1 MSDLTRAAARWGV
14 EPGYHD
20 VSGRWHDASPLALR
34 ALTAALS
41 AGRAAPAV
49 GPPAR
54 DVVAWQC
61 GERRMWGL
69 AVQLYALRSARNW
82 GHGDFGDLAAL
93 IETVAPLG
101 CSAIGLN
108 PLHALFPDRAED
120 ASPYSPSSRQF
131 LNPLYID
138 LNAVGEF
145 PGLAALGLEAQVSAL
160 RAADMVQY
168 AGVAR
173 AKIAALRACHARLR
187 DASDARRRDF
197 EDFQD
202 EQGED
207 LVRFAAFEVLRQRFG
222 GTAWWDWPQGWQR
235 PGKAQIAQ
243 LCAEQA
249 DEIGFHMY
257 VQWLAEEQLRGCQQL
272 ARRRGMPVGL
282 YIDLAV
288 GVDPAGA
295 DAWTGQGEML
305 SGVSVGAPP
314 DAYNPAGQNWGLT
327 AFNPH
332 ALSASDF
339 APIRRLLRATMR
351 HAGAIRIDHVLGLM
365 RLFLIPRGAAA
376 ADGAYVRYPFDG
388 LLAAVADESA
398 KARCIVVGEDLG
410 TVPAGFRDTVARYG
424 LWTYLVMLFERE
436 HGGAFRAPERYP
448 AGALA
453 TFNTHDLPTF
463 SGWMSGQDLVLK
475 RSIGVDPGE
484 SDEDRERSRGA
495 LRAALSDRALGEDFA
510 AIAGYLARTPSRLV
524 MVALEDILGVD
535 EQINIPG
542 TVAQHP
548 NWRRRIP
555 LPLEQLK
562 VNDNLYRIAEVFS
575 RAGRASST

>member
-1 MSDLTRAAARWGV
+1 MNDFVEAAARWGV

-20 VSGRWHDASPLALR
+20 VSGRWNEASPLALR
-34 ALTAALS
+34 ELTAALS
-41 AGRAAPAV
+41 AGRAAPAAF
-49 GPPAR
+49 PPAR
-54 DVVAWQC
+54 DVVAHQC

-82 GHGDFGDLAAL
+82 GHGDFGDLAEL
-93 IETVAPLG
+93 IETAARFG

-108 PLHALFPDRAED
+108 PLHALFLDRAED

-138 LNAVGEF
+138 LHAVDEF
-145 PGLAALGLEAQVSAL
+145 PGLAALGLEAQVAEL

-173 AKIAALRACHARLR
+173 VKIVALRASYTRLR

-197 EDFQD
+197 EDFQN
-202 EQGED
+202 EQGGD
-207 LVRFAAFEVLRQRFG
+207 LARFAAFEVLRRRFG
-222 GTAWWDWPQGWQR
+222 GSAWWEWPARWQR
-235 PGKAQIAQ
+235 PGQAQIAQ

-257 VQWLAEEQLRGCQQL
+257 MQWLAEEQLRGCQQL

-314 DAYNPAGQNWGLT
+314 DVYNPAGQNWGLT
-327 AFNPH
+327 SFNPH
-332 ALSASDF
+332 ALSGSDF
-339 APIRRLLRATMR
+339 APMRRLLRATMR

-376 ADGAYVRYPFDG
+376 MDGAYVRYPFDG
-388 LLAAVADESA
+388 LLAAVAEESA

-410 TVPAGFRDTVARYG
+410 TVPEGFRDAVARYG

-436 HGGAFRAPERYP
+436 HSGAFRAPERYP
-448 AGALA
+448 AKALA

-463 SGWMSGQDLVLK
+463 NGWMSGQDLVLK

-484 SDEDRERSRGA
+484 SDDDRERSRVA
-495 LRAALSDRALGEDFA
+495 LRAALGDRVQGEDFA
-510 AIAGYLARTPSRLV
+510 AVAGYLARTPSRLV
-524 MVALEDILGVD
+524 MVALEDILGVTG
-535 EQINIPG
+535 QINIPG
-542 TVAQHP
+542 TVDQHP

-562 VNDNLYRIAEVFS
+562 DNDNLARIAEVFS
-575 RAGRASST
+575 QAGRASST

>member
-1 MSDLTRAAARWGV
+1 MNDLIEAAARWGV

-20 VSGRWHDASPLALR
+20 VSGRWHDASPLALQE
-34 ALTAALS
+34 LTAALS
-41 AGRAAPAV
+41 VGRAAPAV
-49 GPPAR
+49 FPPAR
-54 DVVAWQC
+54 DVVAHQC

-82 GHGDFGDLAAL
+82 GHGDFGDLADL
-93 IETVAPLG
+93 IETAAPLG

-108 PLHALFPDRAED
+108 PLHALFPERAED

-138 LNAVGEF
+138 LNAVDEF
-145 PGLAALGLEAQVSAL
+145 PGLAALGLEAQVAEL

-173 AKIAALRACHARLR
+173 AKIAALRACHSRFR
-187 DASDARRRDF
+187 DATDARRRDF
-197 EDFQD
+197 EDFQN

-222 GTAWWDWPQGWQR
+222 GSAWWDWPEGWQR
-235 PGKAQIAQ
+235 PGKAQIAR

-257 VQWLAEEQLRGCQQL
+257 VQWLAEDQLRGCQQL

-295 DAWTGQGEML
+295 DAWTGQGDML

-314 DAYNPAGQNWGLT
+314 DVYNPAGQNWGLT

-339 APIRRLLRATMR
+339 APMRRLLRAAMR

-388 LLAAVADESA
+388 LLAAVAEESA

-410 TVPAGFRDTVARYG
+410 TVPEGFRDTVARYG

-448 AGALA
+448 AQALA

-484 SDEDRERSRGA
+484 SDEDRERSRVA
-495 LRAALSDRALGEDFA
+495 LRAALADRAQGEDFA

-524 MVALEDILGVD
+524 MVALEDILGVTG
-535 EQINIPG
+535 QINIPG
-542 TVAQHP
+542 TVDQHP

-555 LPLEQLK
+555 LSIEQLK
-562 VNDNLYRIAEVFS
+562 VNDDLTRIAGVFS
-575 RAGRASST
+575 QAGRASST

>member
-1 MSDLTRAAARWGV
+1 MNDFVEAATNWGV

-20 VSGRWHDASPLALR
+20 VSGRWHSTSALAFR
-34 ALTAALS
+34 ELTAALS
-41 AGRAAPAV
+41 AGRAAPAAY
-49 GPPAR
+49 PPAR
-54 DVVAWQC
+54 DVVAYQC

-82 GHGDFGDLAAL
+82 GHGDFGDLADL

-101 CSAIGLN
+101 CAAIGLN
-108 PLHALFPDRAED
+108 PLHALFSDRAED
-120 ASPYSPSSRQF
+120 ASPYSPSTRQF

-138 LNAVGEF
+138 LNAVDEF
-145 PGLAALGLEAQVSAL
+145 PGLAALGLEAQVSDL

-168 AGVAR
+168 TGVAR
-173 AKIAALRACHARLR
+173 AKIAALRACYARFR
-187 DASDARRRDF
+187 DAPDARQRGF
-197 EDFQD
+197 EGFQN

-222 GTAWWDWPQGWQR
+222 GRAWWEWPEDWQR
-235 PGKAQIAQ
+235 PGKPQIAE
-243 LCAEQA
+243 LCARHA
-249 DEIGFHMY
+249 DELDFQMY
-257 VQWLAEEQLRGCQQL
+257 LQWLAEDQLRGCQQL

-295 DAWTGQGEML
+295 DAWAGQGDML
-305 SGVSVGAPP
+305 PGVSVGAPP
-314 DAYNPAGQNWGLT
+314 DLLNPAGQNWGLT
-327 AFNPH
+327 TFNPH

-339 APIRRLLRATMR
+339 APVRRLLRATMR

-365 RLFLIPRGAAA
+365 RMFLIPRGAGA

-388 LLAAVADESA
+388 LLAAVAEESA

-410 TVPAGFRDTVARYG
+410 TVPPGFRDALARHG
-424 LWTYLVMLFERE
+424 IWTYLVMLFERE
-436 HGGAFRAPERYP
+436 YGGAFRAPEHYP
-448 AGALA
+448 ANALA

-463 SGWMSGQDLVLK
+463 SGWISAQDLVLK

-484 SDEDRERSRGA
+484 SDEERERSRVA
-495 LRAALSDRALGEDFA
+495 LRAALAERGLGEDFA
-510 AIAGYLARTPSRLV
+510 GVAAYLARTPSRLV
-524 MVALEDILGVD
+524 MVALEDILGVA

-542 TVAQHP
+542 TVDQHP

-555 LPLEQLK
+555 LPTEQMK
-562 VNDNLYRIAEVFS
+562 IDGNLTRIAEVFS
-575 RAGRASST
+575 QAGRASST

>member
-1 MSDLTRAAARWGV
+1 MNDLIEAAARWGV

-34 ALTAALS
+34 ELTAALS
-41 AGRAAPAV
+41 AGRAAPAAD
-49 GPPAR
+49 PPAR
-54 DVVAWQC
+54 DIVAWQC

-82 GHGDFGDLAAL
+82 GHGDFGDLADL
-93 IETVAPLG
+93 IETAAPLG

-108 PLHALFPDRAED
+108 PLHVLFLDRAED
-120 ASPYSPSSRQF
+120 ASPYSPSSRRF

-138 LNAVGEF
+138 LHAVDEF
-145 PGLAALGLEAQVSAL
+145 PGLAALGLETQIPEL

-173 AKIAALRACHARLR
+173 AKIAALRACHARFGE
-187 DASDARRRDF
+187 ASDARRRAF
-197 EDFQD
+197 EDFQS

-207 LVRFAAFEVLRQRFG
+207 LVRFAAFEVLRKRFG
-222 GTAWWDWPQGWQR
+222 GSAWWDWPEGWRR
-235 PGKAQIAQ
+235 PGQAQLDR

-249 DEIGFHMY
+249 GEIGFHMY
-257 VQWLAEEQLRGCQQL
+257 VQWLAEGQLRGCQQL

-327 AFNPH
+327 SFNPH
-332 ALSASDF
+332 ALRAADF
-339 APIRRLLRATMR
+339 APMRRLLRATMR

-388 LLAAVADESA
+388 LLAAVAEESA
-398 KARCIVVGEDLG
+398 RARCIVVGEDLG
-410 TVPAGFRDTVARYG
+410 TVPEGFRDTVARYG

-448 AGALA
+448 ARALA
-453 TFNTHDLPTF
+453 TFNTHDLPAF

-484 SDEDRERSRGA
+484 SDEDRERSRVA
-495 LRAALSDRALGEDFA
+495 LRAALADRALGEDFGA
-510 AIAGYLARTPSRLV
+510 AAGYLARTPSRLV
-524 MVALEDILGVD
+524 MVALEDILGVTG
-535 EQINIPG
+535 QVNIPG
-542 TVAQHP
+542 TVDQHP

-555 LPLEQLK
+555 LSLEQLK
-562 VNDNLYRIAEVFS
+562 ADERLTRIAAVFAQ
-575 RAGRASST
+575 AGRASST